1 MSGRNVGYR
10 KPREEYLRQYQKE
23 LKLLANGVS
32 LRDIS
37 KITGRSVNTLR
48 KLRQYI

>member
-1 MSGRNVGYR
+1 MAGRTIGYR
-10 KPREEYLRQYQKE
+10 KPRENYLKEYQKE
-23 LKLLANGVS
+23 LRLLANGVS

-48 KLRQYI
+48 KIKQYI

>member
-1 MSGRNVGYR
+1 MSGRTIGYR
-10 KPREEYLRQYQKE
+10 KPRENYLKEYQKE
-23 LKLLANGVS
+23 LRLLANGVS

-48 KLRQYI
+48 KLKQYI